1 MKKSKIKK
9 VVSIKEWKSQNGVIH
24 YHNLEMENGDKN
36 KIYVGSQGTIPYFF
50 N

>member
-24 YHNLEMENGDKN
+24 YHNLEMENGDKIN
-36 KIYVGSQGTIPYFF
+36 IGKKKEQEPGEE
-50 N
+50 